1 MRQTQKYK
9 HNIFVIAVLSFCLI
23 ILGSCNLERFR
34 HEKYIC
40 NYPRLDI
47 YEIIVRHAK
56 KGGIV
61 KIIGST
67 VEQDAVITS
76 VNKKLMLIQGDG
88 ISLRVEREG
97 GQITAHKRNKY
108 YRFRCNLDVFTL

>member
-1 MRQTQKYK
+1 MRQRQRYK
-9 HNIFVIAVLSFCLI
+9 HNIFVIALLGFSLI

-40 NYPRLDI
+40 NYPKLDI

-76 VNKKLMLIQGDG
+76 VNKKLMLIQWDE
-88 ISLRVEREG
+88 ISLRVEREE

-108 YRFRCNLDVFTL
+108 YRFRCRLDVFTL